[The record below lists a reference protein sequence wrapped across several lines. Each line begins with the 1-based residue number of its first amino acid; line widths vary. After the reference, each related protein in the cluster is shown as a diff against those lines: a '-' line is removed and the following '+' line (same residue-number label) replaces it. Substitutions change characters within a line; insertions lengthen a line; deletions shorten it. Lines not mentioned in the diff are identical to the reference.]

1 MKQNQNSKQIPQ
13 ITNQPSPINQ
23 QTPTFQNINNYPIQ
37 NQQHVLDQDLKSG
50 QMQNHPPQTI
60 QQQQNQMN
68 QVPMNQ
74 APMNQMPMNQIP
86 MGQMPMNQMPM
97 GQMPMNQM
105 PMGQMPMGQMPMG
118 QMPMGQISYPNGMVQ
133 QPIMVMPVMMPG
145 YGMMGI
151 PNCVKCHGLGVK
163 PNGRRC
169 PCIGGKTDSEELE
182 DGIAMGIAFSRMGF
196 GYRYPYYG
204 YRGYW

>member
-1 MKQNQNSKQIPQ
+1 
-13 ITNQPSPINQ
+13 
-23 QTPTFQNINNYPIQ
+23 
-37 NQQHVLDQDLKSG
+37 
-50 QMQNHPPQTI
+50 
-60 QQQQNQMN
+60 
-68 QVPMNQ
+68 
-74 APMNQMPMNQIP
+74 
-86 MGQMPMNQMPM
+86 
-97 GQMPMNQM
+97 
-105 PMGQMPMGQMPMG
+105 MGQMPMGQMPMG

-145 YGMMGI
+145 YGMMGL
-151 PNCVKCHGLGVK
+151 PNCVKCHGSGLK

-204 YRGYW
+204 YRGFW